1 MVGIFFCFFFLETI
15 GFTKISFIFV
25 SSNTEKHRK
34 MKTKWEQKEQVQKL
48 IAKINDRIFDL
59 QTLKGGWIMTNKV
72 FRIMLQEHPELSD
85 EFDILKN
92 RKESLKRLL
101 WKLP

>member
-1 MVGIFFCFFFLETI
+1 
-15 GFTKISFIFV
+15 
-25 SSNTEKHRK
+25 
-34 MKTKWEQKEQVQKL
+34 MKTKWEQKEQIQKL
-48 IAKINDRIFDL
+48 ISKINDRICDL

-72 FRIMLQEHPELSD
+72 FRIMLQEHSQLSD